1 MKMQMGK
8 KGNNNLRPL
17 QILIL
22 FCRRKSLLE
31 RLKFNLFGKK
41 KNESGK
47 VQYLKTSSEEEDAD
61 ASFSRASS
69 GIGTMSTKSKITPE
83 FDDDADSQLYHSNRD
98 VSDCSIDD
106 SKQFSKENIIPVI
119 PRHNFGVFSRHL
131 KYEAR
136 AARSSG
142 KSEQVGNNIDKISI
156 AENDD
161 KDFEDF
167 ATKEEPDPENEFKVR
182 DWHVMLENDHQSHN
196 ETLENEDVNVKYKS
210 INQDKKTPERIAVR
224 RRHRHKDARHTKN
237 KSFYDESEHEKEN
250 FLNIKNAEP
259 EYDHENTPGQGK
271 EDLSDCSSKEDSK
284 PAKKTLKKTFTSLL
298 SKIQLGKLSTDGS
311 SVTDTDS
318 NCDISSRKFV
328 KSKFTIISYFLFFYI
343 IRKTK

>member
-1 MKMQMGK
+1 MD
-8 KGNNNLRPL
+8 
-17 QILIL
+17 
-22 FCRRKSLLE
+22 
-31 RLKFNLFGKK
+31 
-41 KNESGK
+41 
-47 VQYLKTSSEEEDAD
+47 T
-61 ASFSRASS
+61 SFSRASS

-83 FDDDADSQLYHSNRD
+83 FDDDSDGQLNHSNRD

-106 SKQFSKENIIPVI
+106 SKNPKENIIPVI

-142 KSEQVGNNIDKISI
+142 KNEKKGNNIDKISI

-210 INQDKKTPERIAVR
+210 FNQDKKTPERIAAR
-224 RRHRHKDARHTKN
+224 RRHQHKDARHTKN
-237 KSFYDESEHEKEN
+237 RSFNDESEHEREN
-250 FLNIKNAEP
+250 FLNIKNADP
-259 EYDHENTPGQGK
+259 EYSHENTLGQCK

-328 KSKFTIISYFLFFYI
+328 KSNFAIISHFLFDN
-343 IRKTK
+343 

>member
-1 MKMQMGK
+1 M
-8 KGNNNLRPL
+8 PL
-17 QILIL
+17 QDLIL
-22 FCRRKSLLE
+22 FCSRRKSLLE

-47 VQYLKTSSEEEDAD
+47 VQDLKTSSEEEDAD

-98 VSDCSIDD
+98 DSDCSIND

-136 AARSSG
+136 AAARSNG

-182 DWHVMLENDHQSHN
+182 DWHVMLENDHQSHS
-196 ETLENEDVNVKYKS
+196 ETLDNEDVNVNYKS
-210 INQDKKTPERIAVR
+210 INQDKKTPERIIASR
-224 RRHRHKDARHTKN
+224 RRHQQKDARKSKN

-328 KSKFTIISYFLFFYI
+328 KSNFAIISYFLFFM
-343 IRKTK
+343 IRETG

>member
-17 QILIL
+17 HILIL

-328 KSKFTIISYFLFFYI
+328 KSKFTIISYFLFLYN
-343 IRKTK
+343 